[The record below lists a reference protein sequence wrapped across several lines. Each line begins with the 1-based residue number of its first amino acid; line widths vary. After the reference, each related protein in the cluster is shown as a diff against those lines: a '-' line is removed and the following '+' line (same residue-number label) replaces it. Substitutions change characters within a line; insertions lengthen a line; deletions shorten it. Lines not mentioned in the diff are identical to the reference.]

1 MKSEKSKKITVLKA
15 LGLFLILTVIT
26 GIMYPLVITGISQ
39 AAFREK
45 ANGSIIE
52 IDGKKYGSV
61 LLAQQFT
68 GDEYLWG
75 RVMNIDTSVYTDENG
90 DILMYSAPSNL
101 SPASD
106 EYEQL
111 IKERVTKI
119 KESMPE
125 KEGEKIP
132 SDLVTSSG
140 SGLDPHIS
148 PAAASFQ
155 AERIAGARGLD
166 AKEVQKV
173 IDRYTEGRFIG
184 ILGEKTVNVLEVN
197 LALDGILK

>member
-1 MKSEKSKKITVLKA
+1 MKQVKSVAAKA
-15 LGLFLILTVIT
+15 GILLLIFTILCGVI
-26 GIMYPLVITGISQ
+26 YPVFITGISQ
-39 AAFREK
+39 IFFKNK

-75 RVMNIDTSVYTDENG
+75 RIMNIDTKTFKDDNG
-90 DILMYSAPSNL
+90 KPLMYAAPSNL

-106 EYEQL
+106 DYKKL
-111 IKERVTKI
+111 VAERVDRI
-119 KESMPE
+119 KESNPQ
-125 KEGEKIP
+125 EGDKPIP
-132 SDLVTSSG
+132 VDLVTCSG

-148 PAAASFQ
+148 VAAADYQ
-155 AERIAGARGLD
+155 VERIAKSRGISND
-166 AKEVQKV
+166 KV
-173 IDRYTEGRFIG
+173 MEIVKKYTEGRF
-184 ILGEKTVNVLEVN
+184 LGVFGEETVNVLQVN

>member
-119 KESMPE
+119 RESMPE

>member
-1 MKSEKSKKITVLKA
+1 MKSEKSKKITVIKA

-26 GIMYPLVITGISQ
+26 GILYPLVITGISQ

-75 RVMNIDTSVYTDENG
+75 RVMNIDTSAYTDENG

-119 KESMPE
+119 REAMPE

-166 AKEVQKV
+166 AEEVQKV
-173 IDRYTEGRFIG
+173 IDRYTEGRFLG
-184 ILGEKTVNVLEVN
+184 VLGEKTVNVLEVN